1 MSLLHTTFR
10 GHKITP
16 YSLTLPEPSL
26 TMQIVSPHRYYTSFQ
41 DRVYI
46 ISICTLNTLIVQA
59 RKVKKTENIKKIVPK
74 YCQEEE
80 KLFCYY
86 ACLTFLNDPT
96 AGLFAPSLLSLYP
109 MADFDRSSFF
119 LAVEKILS
127 PSLRALDA
135 LLPPER
141 IDQPRRDG
149 VSARAGVRGT
159 LGWS

>member
-1 MSLLHTTFR
+1 
-10 GHKITP
+10 
-16 YSLTLPEPSL
+16 
-26 TMQIVSPHRYYTSFQ
+26 MQNVFSQRYCTSFQ
-41 DRVYI
+41 GRVYI
-46 ISICTLNTLIVQA
+46 ISICTLKYPNCPSTKSQKD
-59 RKVKKTENIKKIVPK
+59 RKPQINPQKKNVPK
-74 YCQEEE
+74 RYQEEE

-96 AGLFAPSLLSLYP
+96 AGLFAPFLLSLYP
-109 MADFDRSSFF
+109 MADFDRSSLF

>member
-1 MSLLHTTFR
+1 MHI
-10 GHKITP
+10 KYP
-16 YSLTLPEPSL
+16 NCPS
-26 TMQIVSPHRYYTSFQ
+26 TKSQKDRNHQINPQKKLSRN
-41 DRVYI
+41 I
-46 ISICTLNTLIVQA
+46 
-59 RKVKKTENIKKIVPK
+59 VKKKIFI
-74 YCQEEE
+74 
-80 KLFCYY
+80 FCYY
-86 ACLTFLNDPT
+86 ACLTFLKDPT

-109 MADFDRSSFF
+109 MADLDRSSLF